1 MITDR
6 CEQYNYRMATIET
19 LPYSETVRRPLRVN
33 DCILAV
39 VDLQENLLPVMHE
52 KERVLRNSQL
62 LIRLAKI
69 LGIPVALSAQY
80 PKGLGHCVPEIASL
94 LEGIKEIEK
103 LEFGCFGNADYCS
116 AIGRLPGRTLLVCG
130 IEAHI
135 CVTQTVLGALNQGFT
150 VHVAADAVSSRAE
163 LNWKIGLE
171 RMRDAGAVI
180 SSTEMMTYELLG
192 KAGTLA
198 FKEILNYLK

>member
-1 MITDR
+1 
-6 CEQYNYRMATIET
+6 MATIET

-39 VDLQENLLPVMHE
+39 VDLQEKLLSVMHE
-52 KERVLRNSQL
+52 KERVTRNSQL

-69 LGIPVALSAQY
+69 LGIPVALSVQY
-80 PKGLGHCVPEIASL
+80 PEGLGHTVPEIATL
-94 LEGIKEIEK
+94 LEGIKAVEK

-116 AIGRLPGRTLLVCG
+116 AIGRLSGRTLLVCG
-130 IEAHI
+130 LEAHI
-135 CVTQTVLGALNQGFT
+135 CVAQTVLGALNQGLT
-150 VHVAADAVSSRAE
+150 VHVAADAVSSRTE

-180 SSTEMMTYELLG
+180 SSTEMMIYELLG
-192 KAGTLA
+192 KAGTPA
-198 FKEILNYLK
+198 FKEILKYLK